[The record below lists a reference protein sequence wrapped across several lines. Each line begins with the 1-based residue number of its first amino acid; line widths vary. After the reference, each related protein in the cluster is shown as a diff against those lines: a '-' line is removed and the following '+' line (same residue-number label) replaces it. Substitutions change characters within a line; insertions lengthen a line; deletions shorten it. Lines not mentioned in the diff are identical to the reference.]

1 MFAELK
7 QTRLDSL
14 LAAVERSGADLGYVA
29 GPPNLAYLTG
39 VELNPHERL
48 TALLLGP
55 TVEPTLVVP
64 AIDGERARANPA
76 GVAVV
81 DWTDAA
87 GPEGALR
94 EALGGA
100 SARRLALEKQAVT
113 VATLDRLR
121 ATIGAGDVV
130 ADLSPVLADL
140 RLRKSADELAALR
153 RAGEVIDKAI
163 ADVPSLLTPGTTEA
177 DAVAQL
183 DALVRRHG
191 GQGPAFDTMVLGG
204 PQSALPHGVSGDRDL
219 QAGDLVCVDVGARVD
234 GYCSDITRMFAIGE
248 PSEEARRV
256 FDVVRLAEAT
266 ACEAI
271 APGVTCAELDRAAR
285 DVIDRAGYGDA
296 FIHRTGHGL
305 GIDAHEPPSL
315 QAGSDLALEP
325 GMVFTV
331 EPGIYVPGRFG
342 VRVEDD
348 VAVTEDGFAYLT
360 QSPRDLVVCASI

>member
-1 MFAELK
+1 MFAETK
-7 QTRLDSL
+7 QAKLERL
-14 LAAVERSGADLGYVA
+14 LAAVERAGADLGYVA
-29 GPPNLAYLTG
+29 GPPNLQYLTG
-39 VELNPHERL
+39 VALHPHERL
-48 TALLLGP
+48 TALVLGP
-55 TVEPTLVVP
+55 AVEPTLIVP

-87 GPEGALR
+87 GPDGALR

-100 SARRLALEKQAVT
+100 SARRVALEKQAVT
-113 VATLDRLR
+113 VATLDQLR
-121 ATIGAGDVV
+121 AVIGVDDVV
-130 ADLSPVLADL
+130 GDLSPVLADL
-140 RLRKSADELAALR
+140 RLRKSADEIAALE

-163 ADVPSLLTPGTTEA
+163 AEVPTLLTPGTTEA
-177 DAVAQL
+177 DAAARF

-191 GQGPAFDTMVLGG
+191 GQGPAFDTMILGG
-204 PQSALPHGVSGDRDL
+204 PQSALPHGVSGDREL
-219 QAGDLVCVDVGARVD
+219 REGDLVCVDAGTRVD

-256 FDVVRLAEAT
+256 FDVVRLAQAT
-266 ACEAI
+266 ACEAV

-305 GIDAHEPPSL
+305 GIDGHEPPSL
-315 QAGSDLALEP
+315 QAGEDLALEP
-325 GMVFTV
+325 GMVFTI
-331 EPGIYVPGRFG
+331 EPGIYLPGRFG

-360 QSPRDLVVCASI
+360 QAPRDLVICPAI